1 MAAFL
6 TRTCHPEDHRVIAGR
21 VVDTHIYSIIM
32 DVLVGLRPRNHLER
46 WLQCASLNG
55 LNVLHA
61 LGIFQRVVAGRVGAG
76 RRREDQT
83 SERTRQ
89 PLRTCIC
96 FQLCPAY
103 TSWIE
108 LCPVSARSSFSSN
121 IRHREES
128 RLSRRWKVWLR
139 LFMVDCEIA
148 VQVHL
153 MGTIREELH
162 RQRLEMNIRGSSDSA
177 DDSWSLECGED
188 YDESPPTRT

>member
-1 MAAFL
+1 VTRIRCPRLQLITRVRLPWLHFL

-83 SERTRQ
+83 S
-89 PLRTCIC
+89 
-96 FQLCPAY
+96 
-103 TSWIE
+103 
-108 LCPVSARSSFSSN
+108 
-121 IRHREES
+121 
-128 RLSRRWKVWLR
+128 
-139 LFMVDCEIA
+139 
-148 VQVHL
+148 
-153 MGTIREELH
+153 
-162 RQRLEMNIRGSSDSA
+162 
-177 DDSWSLECGED
+177 
-188 YDESPPTRT
+188 